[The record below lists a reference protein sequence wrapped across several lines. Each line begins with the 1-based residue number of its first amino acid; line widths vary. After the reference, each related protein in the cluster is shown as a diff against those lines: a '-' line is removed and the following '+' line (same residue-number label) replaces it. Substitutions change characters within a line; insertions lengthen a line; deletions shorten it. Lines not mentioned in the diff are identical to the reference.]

1 MAVENASGRS
11 VIYNQEPA
19 RRHAP
24 VSSTG
29 VLGWIR
35 HNLFRTP
42 FDAVLTVLSGL
53 LIWGVVSSL
62 VSWAV
67 VDANWFA
74 VTRNLSLFMLGS
86 LQADPASV
94 INVQILTLILAAS
107 VGISL
112 ASWTRLGLR
121 TWVVLALAAA
131 VLFVL
136 PTIIYSATD
145 RASALFSASDTGIV
159 SGSLTE
165 TPLDSIA
172 FIAAE
177 GEELILQVAPIDSD
191 SGLSSI
197 AAFGDRATDALY
209 NSARNRIAALA
220 ELESIE
226 ARLGGTS
233 LTDTERAALESE
245 AEALRTSTEQ
255 PVSTAFSLNSGVLSV
270 RIVSGDG
277 ETVLVDETLSAGD
290 APITVTIPATGWYIL
305 DKSSDPAESV
315 MLLEAKGIYPHTE
328 RTITRGQVDATGA
341 PVLNDAGQ
349 QQIVSVD
356 QFLRIVDDLVVE
368 RRGPQRDGTDVPR
381 NVVIDNQY
389 RGGRPLDDYLRLHA
403 ALFLERAN
411 RLLIPLL
418 IAAAVGF
425 WAARAIDRMAPTT
438 PPAQPWSRRLA
449 MWSWFVMPIVIFVL
463 VAPTDLGRWGGL
475 FLTFMLTVVGIVAS
489 FPIGVALA
497 LGRRADGLPAIKY
510 FCVTF
515 IEVVRGVP
523 LITVLFLASLA
534 LPLVNPALATVPQAV
549 RAMVAI
555 TLFSAAYLAENV
567 RGGLQSVPPGQ
578 VEAAK
583 ALGMNPVQITT
594 RITLPQA
601 LRAVI
606 PALVG
611 QFISLFKDTS
621 LVAIVGLLDLTK
633 NADNVVAQPEYI
645 GLRQE
650 TYIFIAI
657 MYFVFSYV
665 MGYVSRRLERSGSG
679 SARQTKL

>member
-1 MAVENASGRS
+1 
-11 VIYNQEPA
+11 
-19 RRHAP
+19 
-24 VSSTG
+24 
-29 VLGWIR
+29 
-35 HNLFRTP
+35 
-42 FDAVLTVLSGL
+42 
-53 LIWGVVSSL
+53 
-62 VSWAV
+62 
-67 VDANWFA
+67 
-74 VTRNLSLFMLGS
+74 
-86 LQADPASV
+86 
-94 INVQILTLILAAS
+94 
-107 VGISL
+107 
-112 ASWTRLGLR
+112 
-121 TWVVLALAAA
+121 
-131 VLFVL
+131 
-136 PTIIYSATD
+136 
-145 RASALFSASDTGIV
+145 
-159 SGSLTE
+159 
-165 TPLDSIA
+165 
-172 FIAAE
+172 
-177 GEELILQVAPIDSD
+177 
-191 SGLSSI
+191 
-197 AAFGDRATDALY
+197 
-209 NSARNRIAALA
+209 
-220 ELESIE
+220 
-226 ARLGGTS
+226 
-233 LTDTERAALESE
+233 
-245 AEALRTSTEQ
+245 
-255 PVSTAFSLNSGVLSV
+255 
-270 RIVSGDG
+270 
-277 ETVLVDETLSAGD
+277 
-290 APITVTIPATGWYIL
+290 
-305 DKSSDPAESV
+305 
-315 MLLEAKGIYPHTE
+315 
-328 RTITRGQVDATGA
+328 
-341 PVLNDAGQ
+341 
-349 QQIVSVD
+349 
-356 QFLRIVDDLVVE
+356 
-368 RRGPQRDGTDVPR
+368 
-381 NVVIDNQY
+381 
-389 RGGRPLDDYLRLHA
+389 
-403 ALFLERAN
+403 
-411 RLLIPLL
+411 
-418 IAAAVGF
+418 
-425 WAARAIDRMAPTT
+425 
-438 PPAQPWSRRLA
+438 
-449 MWSWFVMPIVIFVL
+449 
-463 VAPTDLGRWGGL
+463 
-475 FLTFMLTVVGIVAS
+475 MLTVVGIVAS